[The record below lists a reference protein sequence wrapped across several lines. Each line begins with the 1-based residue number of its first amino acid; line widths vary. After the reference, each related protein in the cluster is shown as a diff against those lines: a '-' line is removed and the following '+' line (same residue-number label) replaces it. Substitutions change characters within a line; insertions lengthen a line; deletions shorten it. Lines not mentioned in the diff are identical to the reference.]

1 MRLLIDMD
9 QVICKWLE
17 RILEW
22 YNHDKKTNMSL
33 EDVKSWNVVDT
44 LGPNSEDFIRS
55 CMRYPELY
63 RDLDPVEG
71 AIEGIKL
78 LQEKG
83 HEVIIATAVPK
94 SAGIAYHGKLE
105 WIRRNM
111 PFFSLNNFVAIQRK
125 DLLQGDVLLDDGMH
139 NIIPFRK
146 SGRTAVVFDRPWN
159 RNDVGGERVYSWQQF
174 IALVDDLDLD
184 FRGVCRE
191 CHVEDSGHK
200 PDCSMFPF

>member
-17 RILEW
+17 RILEY
-22 YNHDKKTNMSL
+22 YNYDKKTNVQL

-71 AIEGIKL
+71 AIEGIKK
-78 LQEKG
+78 LQEQG
-83 HEVIIATAVPK
+83 HDVIIATAVPK

-125 DLLQGDVLLDDGMH
+125 DLLQGDILLDDGAH
-139 NIIPFRK
+139 NIRPFRAA
-146 SGRTAVVFDRPWN
+146 GRRAIVFDRPWN
-159 RNDVGGERVYSWQQF
+159 RDEPGERVKTWEEF
-174 IALVDDLDLD
+174 VKLV
-184 FRGVCRE
+184 E
-191 CHVEDSGHK
+191 ESK
-200 PDCSMFPF
+200 